1 MKTVFYLIR
10 HGESLANQQNRL
22 CGHADWDLTALGRE
36 QAKCTAQ
43 LFRDIPVDVVLSSD
57 LLRARH
63 TAQAVADI
71 KGLEVQT
78 DPGFREIFVGPWEG
92 QLESDVIARE
102 PEVLAAWRRELKH
115 VPGGESV
122 QQLYQRVRASLDR
135 AAALYAGKNIV
146 VATHATPIRLL
157 TCVLS
162 GRPLEDA
169 AQIKPVSNASVTK
182 IVWDGTAYSLEN
194 TDRDSHLGDL
204 ATRTL
209 NTI

>member
-1 MKTVFYLIR
+1 MKTVFYFIR
-10 HGESLANQQNRL
+10 HGESLANQQLRL
-22 CGHADWDLTALGRE
+22 CGHADWDLTDLGRE
-36 QAKCTAQ
+36 QAQCTAQ
-43 LFRDIPVDVVLSSD
+43 LFRDVPVDVVLSSD
-57 LLRARH
+57 LLRAVH
-63 TAQAVADI
+63 TAQAVADL
-71 KGLEVQT
+71 KGLNVQT

-92 QLESDVIARE
+92 QLEADVVARE

-115 VPGGESV
+115 VPGGESI
-122 QQLYQRVRASLDR
+122 QQLYNRVKASLDR
-135 AAALYAGKNIV
+135 AATLYAGKSVV

-157 TCVLS
+157 TCVFS

-169 AQIKPVSNASVTK
+169 AQIMPVSNASVTK
-182 IVWDGTAYSLEN
+182 VVWDGTDYYLEG